1 MPIIKIIKKNN
12 NFKRIIRIQ
21 NPLTEVIILEEA
33 LILDL
38 EEDVRIMTKE
48 KKIHCKSLWQI

>member
-1 MPIIKIIKKNN
+1 MPIAKTSKKKNS
-12 NFKRIIRIQ
+12 FPKIFRAQIKAG
-21 NPLTEVIILEEA
+21 A

-48 KKIHCKSLWQI
+48 KKIHCKSL